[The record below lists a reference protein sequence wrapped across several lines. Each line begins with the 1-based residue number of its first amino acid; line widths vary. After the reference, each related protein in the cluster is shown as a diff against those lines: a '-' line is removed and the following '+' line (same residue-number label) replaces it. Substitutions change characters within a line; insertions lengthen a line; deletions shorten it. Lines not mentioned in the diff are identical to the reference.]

1 MSNEDK
7 KVGTT
12 LKYIE
17 NASILVFAVTECT
30 SFFAFVSLDNISTGI
45 MSAAIGLNVCAI
57 IARIKNYKSVM
68 KKKKKKHDEIVLL
81 VKANLHYIKGVFSRS
96 LIDSYIMHVDFLLVD
111 NVLRKYGYIK
121 EEINKL

>member
-1 MSNEDK
+1 MSNEEK

-17 NASILVFAVTECT
+17 NAYILVFAVTGCT
-30 SFFAFVSLDNISTGI
+30 SSFDFVSLDNIFTGI
-45 MSAAIGLNVCAI
+45 MSTAIGLNVCAI

-68 KKKKKKHDEIVLL
+68 KKKKKKHDEIVLF

-96 LIDSYIMHVDFLLVD
+96 LIDSYIMYVDFPLED
-111 NVLRKYGYIK
+111 NILRKYG
-121 EEINKL
+121 